1 MYMFRINDS
10 IKFLEKEYVISEF
23 LGQGGMGHVFK
34 IENTDDG
41 SKLAMKS
48 LQYFLP
54 DDDNYRSLFNE
65 WEQAQTVKH
74 ENVINYVGFHD
85 GLSEPKTPYL
95 VMELANGGS
104 LEDFLK
110 SKNTLLSE
118 SECLEIF
125 HQIINGMEAVNNVLV
140 HRDIKPDNIFINN
153 GVFKIADFG
162 LAKVAQDKTR
172 SRTFKGWGTEPY
184 IAPEAYRS
192 EKNTI
197 QMDMYSIGHVFYQI
211 AALKHAYGYPNNW
224 EEAHFTA
231 VPESLSAANPSISAK
246 VSAVINK
253 LIAKKPSNR
262 YESWDSVRQDLYRSA
277 QNVSENK
284 DVINRILD
292 SKVSR
297 DLEQERNLS
306 AQQKLADEKKR
317 KSDILDFQ
325 FNNEIVMPLKA
336 FVDDFN
342 NVSGSDSLMKLKD
355 QSAYGGLS
363 CQLSFDG
370 KLVNIWFDHISES
383 DVMESYGDN
392 MWGER
397 VLHRTKPSLNQKPVL
412 GWGAIECLDGRGLNI
427 VLVESD
433 QDEYGDWYVLKN
445 KVSGFGRRSEQRA
458 DPFAFSSSELVK
470 EIHHV
475 GAMHIYSTQVKQL
488 DIKEVLEFISSAF

>member
-1 MYMFRINDS
+1 MFKINDS
-10 IKFLEKEYVISEF
+10 IKFQEKDYVISEF

-34 IENTDDG
+34 IENMSDG
-41 SKLAMKS
+41 SSLAMKS

-74 ENVINYVGFHD
+74 ENVINYVGFHN
-85 GLSEPKTPYL
+85 GLSDPQTPYL

-110 SKNTLLSE
+110 SKDTLLSE
-118 SECLEIF
+118 SECLDIF

-153 GVFKIADFG
+153 GIFKIADFG

-192 EKNTI
+192 EQNTI

-211 AALKHAYGYPNNW
+211 AALKHAYGNPDNW

-231 VPESLSAANPSISAK
+231 VPESLSVANPNISAK

-253 LIAKKPSNR
+253 LIAKRPSNR
-262 YESWDSVRQDLYRSA
+262 YGSWDSVRQDLHQSA
-277 QNVSENK
+277 QNITENK
-284 DVINRILD
+284 DVINKILG

-297 DLEQERNLS
+297 DLEQERILS
-306 AQQKLADEKKR
+306 EQQKLASEQKR

-325 FNNEIVMPLKA
+325 FNNEIVMPLKN
-336 FVDDFN
+336 FVDNFN
-342 NVSGSDSLMKLKD
+342 DVSGSNSLMKLTEH
-355 QSAYGGLS
+355 SSPGGLS
-363 CQLSFDG
+363 CHVSFDG
-370 KLVNIWFDHISES
+370 KSVNIRFDHISER
-383 DVMESYGDN
+383 DVMESYGN
-392 MWGER
+392 NIWGER
-397 VLHRTKPSLNQKPVL
+397 VQHRVKPSLMQKLVL
-412 GWGAIECLDGRGLNI
+412 GWGAIECIDGRGLNI

-433 QDEYGDWYVLKN
+433 QDDYGDWYVLKN
-445 KVSGFGRRSEQRA
+445 NVSALSREQRP
-458 DPFAFSSSELVK
+458 DPFAFSGEELLK
-470 EIHHV
+470 EIHLV
-475 GAMHIYSTQVKQL
+475 SAMHIYDTEVKRL
-488 DIKEVLEFISSAF
+488 DIKEILEFISSAL